1 MAEAVPMCGR
11 FALHASGQQL
21 AEAVGAAQAPA
32 VESSF
37 NIPPGTAQWVTHADR
52 EGGVVFETLGW
63 GYRPV
68 WAGEDAPQP
77 INARAEKVATSAF
90 FRDAFARYRCLVPA
104 SGWFEWQ
111 KGESGKTPFYITAA
125 HGPLFFAGIYDPP
138 REHSAGSFAIITQ
151 PAAAPIRRIH
161 PRMPLVLDPACY
173 SAWLDPDRN
182 TRDAVKAA
190 ARALTPTALKAWPVD
205 TRVNR
210 PANDD
215 PGLIEPVADSPGCPW
230 ALQGR

>member
-1 MAEAVPMCGR
+1 MVDAGAMCGR
-11 FALHASGQQL
+11 FALNATGEQL
-21 AEAVGAAQAPA
+21 ARAVGASQAPT
-32 VESSF
+32 VTPSF
-37 NIPPGTAQWVTHADR
+37 NIPPGTTQWVAHAGP
-52 EGGVVFETLGW
+52 EGEVLFETLGW

-77 INARAEKVATSAF
+77 INARAEKVATSPF

-111 KGESGKTPFYITAA
+111 KGESGKQPFFITAED
-125 HGPLFFAGIYDPP
+125 GVLFFAGIYDPP

-151 PAAAPIRRIH
+151 PAAAPIRSIH

-173 SAWLDPDRN
+173 SAWLDTGRN

-190 ARALTPTALKAWPVD
+190 ARALAPARLKAWPVD

-215 PGLIEPVADSPGCPW
+215 PALIEPVGDSPGSPS
-230 ALQGR
+230 G